1 MSWFTWTPAASL
13 RTQLPSTGAGI
24 CHVGQKW
31 KSGLWARGPQACLL
45 RQVFLSA
52 RSNTWVYSR
61 VSDHGFPF
69 DMVSTTRFN
78 HFLEWLLPSAITKR
92 IKFRRF
98 NSWFNHEIYGLASVK
113 RCV

>member
-1 MSWFTWTPAASL
+1 M
-13 RTQLPSTGAGI
+13 
-24 CHVGQKW
+24 
-31 KSGLWARGPQACLL
+31 
-45 RQVFLSA
+45 
-52 RSNTWVYSR
+52 YSR

-78 HFLEWLLPSAITKR
+78 HFLEWLLPSAITRR